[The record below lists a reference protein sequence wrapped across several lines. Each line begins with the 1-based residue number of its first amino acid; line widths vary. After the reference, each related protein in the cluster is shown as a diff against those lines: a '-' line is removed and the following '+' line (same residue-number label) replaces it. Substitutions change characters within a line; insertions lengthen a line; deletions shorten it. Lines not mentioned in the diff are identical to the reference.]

1 MELQSDLDCS
11 QGKYDIKTPTPPWNF
26 KLTWTVL
33 KDKVISKFA
42 PPWNFKLTW
51 TVHKDELISKFAPP
65 WNFKLTW
72 TVYKGNR
79 ISKFPP
85 GGPSN
90 LPKDLIKI
98 PTPMKL
104 QIDMKCPHG
113 ENLFPSMQKLSCFR
127 LLVFESNCFWILVS
141 ESTCL
146 CFRILVSE
154 SAFPRFRILVSESA
168 CLCFRILVSESALLL
183 QFPNPRS

>member
-1 MELQSDLDCS
+1 
-11 QGKYDIKTPTPPWNF
+11 
-26 KLTWTVL
+26 LTWTVL

-51 TVHKDELISKFAPP
+51 TVHKDEMISKFAPP

-113 ENLFPSMQKLSCFR
+113 ENLFPSMQKLSRFTIQKLPWFR
-127 LLVFESNCFWILVS
+127 KHCDSETSAATIPHTRLYIFPLGNCCDSDTVEIQGSCGNQRLPW
-141 ESTCL
+141 
-146 CFRILVSE
+146 
-154 SAFPRFRILVSESA
+154 A
-168 CLCFRILVSESALLL
+168 
-183 QFPNPRS
+183 